1 MIIDELSKIELA
13 SKFRI
18 NSEYRK
24 LDTLRILKELLNQ
37 IGFSLEIVPFED
49 YKKLNELFTSLKG
62 KQLSKCEINLIEE
75 IVEKQNF
82 NKSIQ

>member
-37 IGFSLEIVPFED
+37 IDLSSEIVPFED
-49 YKKLNELFTSLKG
+49 YEKLNELFTSLKG